1 MTIAT
6 GSTWDIKNQ
15 SSRRRGQRFPS
26 FQNMSRSS
34 HRLTILRGAP
44 PLARARG
51 VPRLPRFAC
60 AALRFAPSFPR
71 PLRFVPRMGDPPPI
85 ALATPRLRQEAFG
98 MYVHT
103 PPPDLRAKASAKL
116 KEEASMNTDAAAV
129 SECCSFDRLLLQLSL
144 FWQERYAYRWP

>member
-26 FQNMSRSS
+26 FQNMSRSL

-98 MYVHT
+98 MYVQH
-103 PPPDLRAKASAKL
+103 
-116 KEEASMNTDAAAV
+116 AAARFKGKGQCKAEGGSIHEYRRRGRQRV
-129 SECCSFDRLLLQLSL
+129 LLV
-144 FWQERYAYRWP
+144 